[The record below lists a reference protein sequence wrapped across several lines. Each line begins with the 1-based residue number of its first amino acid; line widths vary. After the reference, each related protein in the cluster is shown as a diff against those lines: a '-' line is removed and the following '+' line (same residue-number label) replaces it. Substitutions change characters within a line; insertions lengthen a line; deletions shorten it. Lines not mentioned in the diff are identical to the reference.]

1 MDNTTFGSTSDT
13 ITDTLHGLGDTA
25 SRVSDRVSERVS
37 GTVEDATSYIRNLN
51 FDDVWDDVQ
60 RVVKANPAAALLG
73 AVAVGFVVGRLL
85 RR

>member
-1 MDNTTFGSTSDT
+1 MDNTTFESASDT

-25 SRVSDRVSERVS
+25 ARVSEKVS
-37 GTVEDATSYIRNLN
+37 DTIDDAASYLRNDL
-51 FDDVWDDVQ
+51 WDDAQ
-60 RVVKANPAAALLG
+60 RIVKANPAAALLG

>member
-1 MDNTTFGSTSDT
+1 MDNTTFESASDT

-25 SRVSDRVSERVS
+25 SRVSGKVSDS
-37 GTVEDATSYIRNLN
+37 VESATNYVRNMN